1 MAKPDK
7 VENKIENKDQK
18 VEKSSK
24 KVNKSSYSKK
34 KKTKKNILNGIA
46 YVQSTFNNTIISIAD
61 TNGNVVS
68 WASAGQKGFKGSRK
82 STPYAAQV
90 AADSA
95 AAKALE
101 YGMKTLSVEVKG
113 PGSGRE
119 TALRALQARGFKIL
133 SIKDTTPMPHNG
145 TRPPI
150 KPSKL
155 DVKIS
160 EDLTKATIVAEPLEK
175 GYGLTLGNSLRR
187 ILLSSIRGAA
197 VNSIQIDGVLHEF
210 TSIKGVREDVTD
222 IVLNVKSLALKSL
235 SEGTKKLV
243 LDAKG
248 PGEIKASDITP
259 TADVEILNPDLVICN
274 LDEKTNFH
282 MEMNINTG
290 KGYVPAELNKPEEP
304 PLGLI
309 AIDSLYSP
317 VKKVSYSVSTAREGK
332 ALDYDKLTMI
342 VETNGSI
349 SAEDAVAYSARIFQ
363 DQLKMFVNFD
373 EPVEAPIKEVS
384 SEPEFNKNLLRKVD
398 ELELSVRS
406 MNCLKN
412 DNIIYIGDLVQK
424 SEGEMLR
431 TPNFG
436 RKSLNE
442 IKEVLTA
449 MSLYL
454 GMEIPNWPPDNIAE
468 MSKKLEEAI

>member
-1 MAKPDK
+1 MWVGSNHRVK
-7 VENKIENKDQK
+7 NW
-18 VEKSSK
+18 KS
-24 KVNKSSYSKK
+24 
-34 KKTKKNILNGIA
+34 L
-46 YVQSTFNNTIISIAD
+46 
-61 TNGNVVS
+61 
-68 WASAGQKGFKGSRK
+68 
-82 STPYAAQV
+82 
-90 AADSA
+90 
-95 AAKALE
+95 
-101 YGMKTLSVEVKG
+101 
-113 PGSGRE
+113 
-119 TALRALQARGFKIL
+119 
-133 SIKDTTPMPHNG
+133 
-145 TRPPI
+145 I
-150 KPSKL
+150 KPGKL
-155 DVKIS
+155 DINLSDDKSYAKI
-160 EDLTKATIVAEPLEK
+160 TAEPLEK

-187 ILLSSIRGAA
+187 ILLSSIRGTA
-197 VNSIQIDGVLHEF
+197 VTAIQIDGVLHEF

-235 SEGTKKLV
+235 SEGPKKLI

-248 PGEIKASDITP
+248 PGIIKASNITP
-259 TADVEILNPDLVICN
+259 VNEIEILNPDLVICN
-274 LDEKTNFH
+274 LDENTNFH
-282 MEMNINTG
+282 MEMTVGSG
-290 KGYVPAELNKPEEP
+290 KGYVSADLNKPEEP

-309 AIDSLYSP
+309 PIDSLFSP

-332 ALDYDKLTMI
+332 ALDYDKLIME

-363 DQLKMFVNFD
+363 DQLAMFVNFD
-373 EPVEAPIKEVS
+373 EPQEVAIS
-384 SEPEFNKNLLRKVD
+384 ESPKEPEFNRNLLRKVD

-442 IKEVLTA
+442 IKEILNG

-454 GMEIPNWPPDNIAE
+454 GMEIPNWPPENIAE
-468 MSKKLEEAI
+468 LSKKLEESI

>member
-1 MAKPDK
+1 M
-7 VENKIENKDQK
+7 ESTE
-18 VEKSSK
+18 
-24 KVNKSSYSKK
+24 VNP
-34 KKTKKNILNGIA
+34 KN
-46 YVQSTFNNTIISIAD
+46 
-61 TNGNVVS
+61 
-68 WASAGQKGFKGSRK
+68 W
-82 STPYAAQV
+82 
-90 AADSA
+90 
-95 AAKALE
+95 
-101 YGMKTLSVEVKG
+101 KTL
-113 PGSGRE
+113 
-119 TALRALQARGFKIL
+119 
-133 SIKDTTPMPHNG
+133 
-145 TRPPI
+145 I
-150 KPSKL
+150 KPAKL
-155 DVKIS
+155 DVQLSDDKSHAKI
-160 EDLTKATIVAEPLEK
+160 TAEPLEK

-187 ILLSSIRGAA
+187 ILLSSIRGTA
-197 VNSIQIDGVLHEF
+197 VTAIQIDGVLHEF

-222 IVLNVKSLALKSL
+222 IVLNVKSLALKS
-235 SEGTKKLV
+235 SSDAQKKLI

-248 PGEIKASDITP
+248 PGEIKASDITQI
-259 TADVEILNPDLVICN
+259 ADVEILNPELVICN
-274 LDEKTNFH
+274 LDENTNFH
-282 MEMNINTG
+282 MEMNVGHG
-290 KGYVPAELNKPEEP
+290 KGYVSADMNKPDEP

-309 AIDSLYSP
+309 PIDSLFSP

-332 ALDYDKLTMI
+332 ALDYDKLIME

-363 DQLKMFVNFD
+363 DQLGMFVNFD
-373 EPVEAPIKEVS
+373 EPQEVIVREQS
-384 SEPEFNKNLLRKVD
+384 TEPEFNKNLLRKVD

-442 IKEVLTA
+442 IKEVLTG

-468 MSKKLEEAI
+468 LSKKLEEAI

>member
-1 MAKPDK
+1 MET
-7 VENKIENKDQK
+7 ENVNIKNW
-18 VEKSSK
+18 KS
-24 KVNKSSYSKK
+24 
-34 KKTKKNILNGIA
+34 L
-46 YVQSTFNNTIISIAD
+46 
-61 TNGNVVS
+61 
-68 WASAGQKGFKGSRK
+68 
-82 STPYAAQV
+82 
-90 AADSA
+90 
-95 AAKALE
+95 
-101 YGMKTLSVEVKG
+101 
-113 PGSGRE
+113 
-119 TALRALQARGFKIL
+119 
-133 SIKDTTPMPHNG
+133 
-145 TRPPI
+145 I

-155 DVKIS
+155 DVKLS
-160 EDLTKATIVAEPLEK
+160 DDLTHAKIVAEPLEK

-197 VNSIQIDGVLHEF
+197 VTSIQIDGVLHEF

-222 IVLNVKSLALKSL
+222 IVLNVKSLALKCN
-235 SEGTKKLV
+235 SEGTKKLI

-259 TADVEILNPDLVICN
+259 VADVEILNPDLVICN
-274 LDEKTNFH
+274 LDENTNFH
-282 MEMNINTG
+282 MEMNVATG

-332 ALDYDKLTMI
+332 ALDYDKLTME
-342 VETNGSI
+342 VETNG
-349 SAEDAVAYSARIFQ
+349 SARIFQ

-373 EPVEAPIKEVS
+373 EPVEAPVKEVS
-384 SEPEFNKNLLRKVD
+384 TEPEFNKNLLRKVD

-442 IKEVLTA
+442 IKEVLTG